1 MNTMAFAISS
11 GVPMRLVG
19 MCVSRKFALFS
30 FVCAKR
36 LNIPVSVGPG
46 PTMLT
51 RTPVPASSMA
61 ADFVMPSTA
70 CLLPTYTAAVVP
82 PTLPYADEMLTMLP
96 LPCES
101 IARISYFML
110 RSTPSTF
117 CVEDGLIVLGGYIG
131 SRTGSALGASIID
144 GNVEATETSD
154 DLVDEVLDFL
164 FMPHV
169 GAHKFGLSAKVAQF
183 SG

>member
-19 MCVSRKFALFS
+19 MCASRKFALFS
-30 FVCAKR
+30 GVCAKR

-51 RTPVPASSMA
+51 RMPVPASSMA
-61 ADFVMPSTA
+61 ADFVIPSTA
-70 CLLPTYTAAVVP
+70 CLLPTYTAAVGP
-82 PTLPYADEMLTMLP
+82 PTLPKHGPNLILHAQKHTKY
-96 LPCES
+96 
-101 IARISYFML
+101 I
-110 RSTPSTF
+110 
-117 CVEDGLIVLGGYIG
+117 CVEDGLIALGGYIG
-131 SRTGSALGASIID
+131 SRTRVAHCAGVVD

-154 DLVDEVLDFL
+154 DLFDEVLDFF

-169 GAHKFGLSAKVAQF
+169 GAHK
-183 SG
+183 